1 MTRKSPVREPNRARI
16 PTILR
21 PYNGIDALGE
31 DQFKIEGPPIRLGD
45 RATNGFALVLHE
57 LATNAA
63 KYGALKVSTGSVQ
76 VAWRLENGHLLLTW
90 QERGGP
96 AIDGGPTKQ
105 GFGSVLSRNTV
116 VDQLRGTLRH
126 DWHPTGLWSRYVF
139 QSTTCRTERGNSM
152 PRDRLNSSRRYLHH
166 LYLTGT

>member
-1 MTRKSPVREPNRARI
+1 MNFCLVMMAPAVTFFSLGSRDRRTFDDKEIASQGAELGEII

-31 DQFKIEGPPIRLGD
+31 DQFNIEGPPIRLGD

-126 DWHPTGLWSRYVF
+126 DWHPTGLLVTICVPIDNLS
-139 QSTTCRTERGNSM
+139 N
-152 PRDRLNSSRRYLHH
+152 
-166 LYLTGT
+166 